1 MKGQKR
7 ENQIKEMINMPI
19 LTKSS
24 KTKLDI
30 IPKRRYGRV
39 EQYQQL
45 LEKNKSEA
53 QTYQLSTNTIAN
65 HNPVYV

>member
-39 EQYQQL
+39 EQ
-45 LEKNKSEA
+45 
-53 QTYQLSTNTIAN
+53 
-65 HNPVYV
+65 